1 MFFSASISTPI
12 GHMLIEATEEFIT
25 KIIFTDQPVA
35 HKPNRLTDLAAA
47 QLAQYFAGSRK
58 SFELPLVYTLSAFQ
72 QNVLA
77 LVAEIPFGKT
87 ISYSELAH
95 RYGNPKAIRAVAAA
109 NGKNPFA
116 IVVPCHRIVGTN
128 GKLTGYEWGLDKKE
142 WLLRHENAL
151 DPRLF

>member
-1 MFFSASISTPI
+1 
-12 GHMLIEATEEFIT
+12 MLIEANEEFIT
-25 KIIFTDQPVA
+25 KIIFTDQPVVQ
-35 HKPNRLTDLAAA
+35 KPNRLTDLTSS
-47 QLAQYFAGSRK
+47 QLAEYFSENREV
-58 SFELPLVYTLSAFQ
+58 FDLPLAFSGTEFQ

-95 RYGNPKAIRAVAAA
+95 RYGNPKTIRAVAAA

-116 IVVPCHRIVGTN
+116 IVVPCHRVIGTN

-151 DPRLF
+151 PQTLF